1 MILVAALAAVR
12 PFESRRIS
20 RPYGSKFSRWHF
32 MSSSFSFDMVLLSV
46 IRDLVDCSNW
56 RRRCLI
62 SLWGGKMPQRG
73 FTKGQELKRVGGE
86 GGGPQLRHIHFGRK
100 RFLLCVL

>member
-1 MILVAALAAVR
+1 M
-12 PFESRRIS
+12 PH
-20 RPYGSKFSRWHF
+20 KFVGRK
-32 MSSSFSFDMVLLSV
+32 
-46 IRDLVDCSNW
+46 NAT
-56 RRRCLI
+56 
-62 SLWGGKMPQRG
+62 KG

>member
-1 MILVAALAAVR
+1 
-12 PFESRRIS
+12 
-20 RPYGSKFSRWHF
+20 
-32 MSSSFSFDMVLLSV
+32 MSSSFSFDMVLLSI
-46 IRDLVDCSNW
+46 IRDLLDCSNR

-86 GGGPQLRHIHFGRK
+86 GGEGGEGGGLQLRHIHVGRK